1 LKSTKNS
8 GAFSALIALVLL
20 LRAIG
25 PVVFAGSGGSDQ
37 LQKYDNFAN
46 ACDFSIVDMSSCHPQ
61 RAITTKNCP
70 IPYYHCALFMGQLVM
85 RNETFHRTNP
95 RIAINQLRYLVTA
108 AEYGSSES
116 S

>member
-61 RAITTKNCP
+61 CGDYNQKLSDSILP
-70 IPYYHCALFMGQLVM
+70 L
-85 RNETFHRTNP
+85 
-95 RIAINQLRYLVTA
+95 RIIHGATCDA
-108 AEYGSSES
+108 
-116 S
+116 